1 MNTKN
6 RLKVAIAALL
16 MLGMTTSNAM
26 AASEIGTADVR
37 IAERITIDKKDD
49 LSFGGMLQSGS
60 GGTITVSA
68 EDGTLTSSGVQTLT
82 PSTGSRGRFFVNGQ
96 QNRTYNTTLDSTVT
110 LIGPPTSNSMTASL
124 TSDNN
129 GVFGIFG
136 CDNVFIGG
144 TLDVGVDQAPGLYTG
159 TFNIAMD
166 F

>member
-1 MNTKN
+1 M
-6 RLKVAIAALL
+6 
-16 MLGMTTSNAM
+16 
-26 AASEIGTADVR
+26 
-37 IAERITIDKKDD
+37 
-49 LSFGGMLQSGS
+49 
-60 GGTITVSA
+60 
-68 EDGTLTSSGVQTLT
+68 
-82 PSTGSRGRFFVNGQ
+82 NGQ

-136 CDNVFIGG
+136 FDNVFIGG

-159 TFNIAMD
+159 TFNIAVD